1 MSMDHVSIC
10 QHYINKIDA
19 KTYMEIGVRDGEC
32 FFKIKAPHK
41 LAIDPNFII
50 RRETKLD
57 NFMDW
62 IKSEFYSITS
72 DEFFKLH
79 SDKLKNGIDVV
90 LIDGLHTHEQTLKDV
105 NNCLKHLNP
114 KGYII
119 MHDCSP
125 ASESMAGAT
134 PVDGPWNGDVWKTI
148 VALRS
153 RPDLL
158 ISVID
163 CDFGVGVISFATPKE
178 TVSIDTKTLTYQD
191 LDQNRQYYLNLTK
204 TLP

>member
-10 QHYINKIDA
+10 QHYINKIGA

-32 FFKIKAPHK
+32 FFKIKAPRK

-62 IKSEFYSITS
+62 INSEFYPITS
-72 DEFFKLH
+72 DEFFELH

-105 NNCLKHLNP
+105 NNCLKYLNP

-163 CDFGVGVISFATPKE
+163 CDFGVGVISFGTPKDM
-178 TVSIDTKTLTYQD
+178 VSIDTKTLTYKD
-191 LDQNRQYYLNLTK
+191 LEQNRQYYLNLTK